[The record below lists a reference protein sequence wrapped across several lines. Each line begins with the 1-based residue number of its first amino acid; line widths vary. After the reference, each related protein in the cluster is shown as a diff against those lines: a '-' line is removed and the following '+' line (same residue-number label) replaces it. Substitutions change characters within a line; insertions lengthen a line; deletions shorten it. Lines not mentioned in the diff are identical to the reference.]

1 MGEDG
6 LKAQAEQTSQYPRS
20 RLHLC
25 TALRPILMPVTRSM
39 ARMGRQTVRRAVTHR
54 TSRYVTATTE
64 SAKYAHSSNGVD
76 ATQRDIE
83 THPLF
88 PDLRKTWHTAVDRL
102 FGWRHHHRGEYINF
116 PEGTPTMERITKVC
130 QRAGVDTSI
139 LQPITC
145 LIPKGSGYEK
155 ALFCFPCLYQ
165 GPGKE
170 VVSFTVTRTR
180 AAKGHSGTDGHK
192 RIVAKLLGVETACLN
207 NLSACPVT
215 GCTFK
220 ACIERTHTMRLH
232 MQDVHPTARENV
244 SRTHETGSPHL
255 SVAPIRSQ
263 TSEVLG
269 TTASPSLS
277 PLSSLPSIPSRSPSP
292 VDIPA
297 PSLPNM
303 YQQYNWWDNYYPM
316 VGTSQQLFWPEPP
329 VFVNRQYPPP
339 FADQYAP
346 PELPTAESNVEYSFI
361 SQTDI
366 DNQWRGSLSPSLE
379 IIQMP
384 FDPSMWPM

>member
-1 MGEDG
+1 
-6 LKAQAEQTSQYPRS
+6 
-20 RLHLC
+20 
-25 TALRPILMPVTRSM
+25 
-39 ARMGRQTVRRAVTHR
+39 
-54 TSRYVTATTE
+54 
-64 SAKYAHSSNGVD
+64 
-76 ATQRDIE
+76 
-83 THPLF
+83 
-88 PDLRKTWHTAVDRL
+88 
-102 FGWRHHHRGEYINF
+102 
-116 PEGTPTMERITKVC
+116 
-130 QRAGVDTSI
+130 
-139 LQPITC
+139 
-145 LIPKGSGYEK
+145 
-155 ALFCFPCLYQ
+155 
-165 GPGKE
+165 
-170 VVSFTVTRTR
+170 
-180 AAKGHSGTDGHK
+180 
-192 RIVAKLLGVETACLN
+192 
-207 NLSACPVT
+207 
-215 GCTFK
+215 
-220 ACIERTHTMRLH
+220 

-297 PSLPNM
+297 PSLPNI

-361 SQTDI
+361 SQADI